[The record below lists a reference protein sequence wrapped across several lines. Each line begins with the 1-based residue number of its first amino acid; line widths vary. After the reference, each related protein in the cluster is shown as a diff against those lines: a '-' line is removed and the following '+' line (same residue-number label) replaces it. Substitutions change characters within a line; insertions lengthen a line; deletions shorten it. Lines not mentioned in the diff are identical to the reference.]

1 MLLAA
6 STQRTIAWV
15 LALLVTVPV
24 IFLAVRRA
32 FAVITKSDPEVGSEI
47 ELAPNRLPAVPD
59 EFLEGTRLDR
69 SLGAGLVT
77 LAIIGVTLPLY
88 WLGEPGRIDGADIYY
103 DTIFTSRGANS
114 YEENCTA
121 CHGAGGTAGI
131 ASFTLTDAQGNYVSQ
146 VSWAAPA
153 LNTVLTRMSEEEV
166 THVLNYG
173 RNGVMPAWGGPGGG
187 PMTTQRVR
195 NLVYYMRSIQLDTET
210 IHANVRSG
218 VEQRRTA
225 ILFAED
231 PDTYGVANDDGDLI
245 PNEAAIAAGPQLIAD
260 VDAMLAPLRSDAE
273 ALLASRI
280 AGVDRL
286 PEGEIRDLEQA
297 KIQGQIENMVAA
309 KLLEDDFADE
319 ALLLEWGEALF
330 SNRADGG
337 VYGCAR
343 CHTKGFSYEA
353 VESAVRADGTPVQ
366 DSYIQG
372 GGAFGPSLTDGA
384 TLERFAGPLEQQGFI
399 SLGSSV
405 GVNYGSPGATAQGSG
420 QMPGFGARSEGGN
433 DYNELLS
440 PPEIAAIV
448 AYERNL

>member
-1 MLLAA
+1 MSSLLLLAA

-77 LAIIGVTLPLY
+77 LALIGVTLPLY
-88 WLGEPGRIDGADIYY
+88 WLGEPGRIDGAEANFDR
-103 DTIFTSRGANS
+103 IFTSRGGNS

-131 ASFTLTDAQGNYVSQ
+131 ASFTLTDSSGNYVSQ
-146 VSWAAPA
+146 VDWAAPA

-166 THVLNYG
+166 THVLNFG

-187 PMTTQRVR
+187 PLTSQQVR
-195 NLVYYMRSIQLDTET
+195 NLVFYMRSIQLDSET
-210 IHANVRSG
+210 IHANVRTG
-218 VEQRRTA
+218 VEQRKA
-225 ILFAED
+225 AMFAEE
-231 PDTYGVANDDGDLI
+231 GMS
-245 PNEAAIAAGPQLIAD
+245 NEDAAAAAAD
-260 VDAMLAPLRSDAE
+260 MMSNVDSMLAPLRADAE

-280 AGVDRL
+280 SGVDRL
-286 PEGEIRDLEQA
+286 PEGEIRDLEEA
-297 KIQGQIENMVAA
+297 KIESQIQNIVAA
-309 KLLEDDFADE
+309 KLLEDDFAQTD
-319 ALLLEWGEALF
+319 LLIEWGEALF
-330 SNRADGG
+330 TNRADGG

-343 CHTKGFSYEA
+343 CHTKGFSYQA
-353 VESAVRADGTPVQ
+353 VESAERVDGSPVL
-366 DSYIQG
+366 DEYVQG

-384 TLERFAGPLEQQGFI
+384 TLGRFQTPGEQQGFI

-405 GVNYGSPGATAQGSG
+405 GVNYGSPGATSQGSG